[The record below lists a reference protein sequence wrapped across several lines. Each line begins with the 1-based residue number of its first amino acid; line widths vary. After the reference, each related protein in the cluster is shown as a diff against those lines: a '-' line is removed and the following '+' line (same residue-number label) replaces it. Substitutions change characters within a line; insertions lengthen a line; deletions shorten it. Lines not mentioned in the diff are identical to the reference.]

1 MGIYKI
7 ICTDGKY
14 LTKGP
19 CSFYMSLVLFCVVV
33 FLCIGKLNRELQRI
47 FLFFACCKIDPLP
60 DSPSGGFIK
69 CSVIPKPVC
78 LGEMVAMELTAPRT

>member
-7 ICTDGKY
+7 ICTEGKY

-47 FLFFACCKIDPLP
+47 FLFFACCKITNQHIMDVLYNIL
-60 DSPSGGFIK
+60 SELHN
-69 CSVIPKPVC
+69 SVKNC
-78 LGEMVAMELTAPRT
+78 MTLGAGLVA